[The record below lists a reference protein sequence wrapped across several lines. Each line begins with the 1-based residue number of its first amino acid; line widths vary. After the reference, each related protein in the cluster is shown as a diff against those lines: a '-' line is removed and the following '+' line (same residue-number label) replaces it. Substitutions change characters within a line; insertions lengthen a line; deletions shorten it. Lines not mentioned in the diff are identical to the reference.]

1 MQTSKLD
8 AQDLELVEAAK
19 EVIRRRFVL
28 GKHHIGAAVRTKSG
42 QIYTAVHLEAY
53 ISRITVCAEAM
64 VLGKAISDGDAD
76 FDTIV
81 AVRHP
86 DPEEQ
91 DQSIRVVSP
100 CGMCRELI
108 SDYGQHVNVILP
120 MGEEI
125 VKCNV
130 MELLPYKYV
139 RSMANE

>member
-1 MQTSKLD
+1 METSKLTT
-8 AQDLELVEAAK
+8 QDDELIEAAR
-19 EVIRRRFVL
+19 EVIKRCFVL

-42 QIYTAVHLEAY
+42 KIYTSVHLEAY

-64 VLGKAISDGDAD
+64 VLGKAISEGDSD

-86 DPEEQ
+86 DPDED

-108 SDYGQHVNVILP
+108 SDYGQDVQVIIP
-120 MGEEI
+120 FQDEI

-130 MELLPYKYV
+130 MELLPQKYV
-139 RSMANE
+139 RSV